1 MLYGA
6 VGRLSEGGIKLLKEG
21 DELMANQ
28 IALIAGIAVRAILTI
43 ALPQSCQVIKYECT
57 GSPLQWADDTFCLL
71 DERHTAEPTDACTHR
86 EVE

>member
-1 MLYGA
+1 MLYRA
-6 VGRLSEGGIKLLKEG
+6 VGRRSKGRIKLLKEG

-28 IALIAGIAVRAILTI
+28 IALIASIAIRAILTI
-43 ALPQSCQVIKYECT
+43 ALPQSSQVIKYECT
-57 GSPLQWADDTFCLL
+57 GSRLKWADDAFCLL